1 MPRNSFVQLNKLTN
15 VSGRITY
22 ISSKAK
28 QENLYATYTT
38 VSERSFWRELAKCN
52 QESFRQSGSEGKCIE
67 ARELIIALPESFVY
81 YEPEYL
87 LRRFTDHFK
96 QNYKVECI
104 SALHH
109 NKRKTNYH
117 IHLIFAE
124 RQLLDKP
131 IEKIATRNMFYDEK
145 GKHRRTKKEILDET
159 WNIRKKCKV
168 IRKGEVYER
177 HLFTTK
183 NELFKADGFL
193 DEVKRIYT
201 DLINVCAIKEEDK
214 LQVFDRNGMYLATK
228 KIGKNNPK
236 AAEIEAD
243 NMERVR
249 WNQAVDRALISGVSE
264 EDILDVK
271 REKISKEVKRS
282 IELYGNNPS
291 FLVGIIRL
299 AIQALELLV
308 SKVLLAAVKV
318 AEKIVDVVHEK
329 VVEKEVL
336 VLVEEPEQAVE
347 IREKVQLPKKPEEP
361 LLLSKYPVIME
372 LDISVKEFQQMSL
385 DIIYPINVSV
395 ERNEDGWLT
404 CSVAEKSKFNKG
416 KERFNS
422 SIKRQVELRNVGEAT
437 NQIFY
442 VLDCFEANGTS
453 YIVVPQYSGST
464 YSENTEIDLY
474 NRIKICKSVA
484 EYIKNC
490 HTEGYLCLDI
500 KPDNIFVIPE
510 TSELAMFFDFDSVCR
525 MDEVMY
531 GENLSYTSSW
541 AAPEQIV
548 PGSYAK
554 ISKASDIFVLGE
566 LLYWSIFDCHS
577 SPRDYRSHSCF
588 DYSKS
593 KFESELTD
601 DAEDILS
608 DIFHHTLRSSVN
620 NRYASVVEFIDR
632 INDLL
637 KEIYPDKESL
647 INVLPVTT
655 TCFIG
660 REYEIEQ
667 INKKLEEDKLV
678 ILTGVGGI
686 GKSEIA
692 KKYVNSY
699 KSKYK
704 TIIYLTYT
712 FDLVST
718 INRACYV

>member
-1 MPRNSFVQLNKLTN
+1 MIADGYKAFVNKSEVASVVKKYVAIIAVGISGAGNGKLCSQLNTVIGLVEAMYLFEGMWLFLYLLKIEFLSSPRAFKRGLSLAERNTPIAQNFVLCDGCISRDCIELLRRIRRWVRKRMPMHPLTLSIRREMIRKPRNSFVQLNKLTN

-52 QESFRQSGSEGKCIE
+52 QESFRQSGSEGKRIE

-249 WNQAVDRALISGVSE
+249 WNQAVDRALISGVAE
-264 EDILDVK
+264 ENILGVR

-299 AIQALELLV
+299 AIKALELLI
-308 SKVLLAAVKV
+308 SKVLLAAAKV

-329 VVEKEVL
+329 VVEKGASMPKDEPKLTAEV
-336 VLVEEPEQAVE
+336 Q
-347 IREKVQLPKKPEEP
+347 EKVQLPKKLISP
-361 LLLSKYPVIME
+361 LLLSKYPAITKLDVE
-372 LDISVKEFQQMSL
+372 LKR
-385 DIIYPINVSV
+385 
-395 ERNEDGWLT
+395 RNE
-404 CSVAEKSKFNKG
+404 E
-416 KERFNS
+416 
-422 SIKRQVELRNVGEAT
+422 
-437 NQIFY
+437 
-442 VLDCFEANGTS
+442 
-453 YIVVPQYSGST
+453 
-464 YSENTEIDLY
+464 
-474 NRIKICKSVA
+474 
-484 EYIKNC
+484 
-490 HTEGYLCLDI
+490 
-500 KPDNIFVIPE
+500 IFVIE
-510 TSELAMFFDFDSVCR
+510 QERS
-525 MDEVMY
+525 
-531 GENLSYTSSW
+531 NL
-541 AAPEQIV
+541 
-548 PGSYAK
+548 
-554 ISKASDIFVLGE
+554 
-566 LLYWSIFDCHS
+566 
-577 SPRDYRSHSCF
+577 
-588 DYSKS
+588 
-593 KFESELTD
+593 
-601 DAEDILS
+601 
-608 DIFHHTLRSSVN
+608 
-620 NRYASVVEFIDR
+620 
-632 INDLL
+632 
-637 KEIYPDKESL
+637 
-647 INVLPVTT
+647 
-655 TCFIG
+655 
-660 REYEIEQ
+660 EIE
-667 INKKLEEDKLV
+667 LSES
-678 ILTGVGGI
+678 TGVFKKKQRKELQERISLLDKKAERMKTELSRVLRDAGYANAAEFFAVREEKRKYEEACKEWQEECVRAEI
-686 GKSEIA
+686 SIAREAFYNEETARRSE
-692 KKYVNSY
+692 K
-699 KSKYK
+699 
-704 TIIYLTYT
+704 
-712 FDLVST
+712 
-718 INRACYV
+718 RHR

>member
-1 MPRNSFVQLNKLTN
+1 MIADGYKAFVNKSEVASVVKKYVAIIAVGISGAGNGKLCSQLNTVIGLVEAMYLFEGMWLFLYLLKIEFLSSPRAFKRGLSLAERNTPIAQNFVLCDGCISRDCIELLRRIRRWVRKRMPMHPLTLSIRREMIRKPRNSFVQLNKLTN

-249 WNQAVDRALISGVSE
+249 WNQAVDRALISGVAE
-264 EDILDVK
+264 ENILGVR

-299 AIQALELLV
+299 AIKALELLI
-308 SKVLLAAVKV
+308 SKVLLAAAKV

-329 VVEKEVL
+329 VVEKGASMPKDEPKLTAEV
-336 VLVEEPEQAVE
+336 Q
-347 IREKVQLPKKPEEP
+347 EKVQLPKKLISP
-361 LLLSKYPVIME
+361 LLLSKYPAITKLDVE
-372 LDISVKEFQQMSL
+372 LKR
-385 DIIYPINVSV
+385 
-395 ERNEDGWLT
+395 RNE
-404 CSVAEKSKFNKG
+404 E
-416 KERFNS
+416 
-422 SIKRQVELRNVGEAT
+422 
-437 NQIFY
+437 
-442 VLDCFEANGTS
+442 
-453 YIVVPQYSGST
+453 
-464 YSENTEIDLY
+464 
-474 NRIKICKSVA
+474 
-484 EYIKNC
+484 
-490 HTEGYLCLDI
+490 
-500 KPDNIFVIPE
+500 IFVIE
-510 TSELAMFFDFDSVCR
+510 QERS
-525 MDEVMY
+525 
-531 GENLSYTSSW
+531 NL
-541 AAPEQIV
+541 
-548 PGSYAK
+548 
-554 ISKASDIFVLGE
+554 
-566 LLYWSIFDCHS
+566 
-577 SPRDYRSHSCF
+577 
-588 DYSKS
+588 
-593 KFESELTD
+593 
-601 DAEDILS
+601 
-608 DIFHHTLRSSVN
+608 
-620 NRYASVVEFIDR
+620 
-632 INDLL
+632 
-637 KEIYPDKESL
+637 
-647 INVLPVTT
+647 
-655 TCFIG
+655 
-660 REYEIEQ
+660 EIE
-667 INKKLEEDKLV
+667 LSES
-678 ILTGVGGI
+678 TGVFKKKQRKELQERISLLDKKAERMKTELSRVLRDAGYANAAEFFAVREEKRKYEEACKEWQEECVMAEI
-686 GKSEIA
+686 SIAREAFYNEETARRSE
-692 KKYVNSY
+692 K
-699 KSKYK
+699 
-704 TIIYLTYT
+704 
-712 FDLVST
+712 
-718 INRACYV
+718 RHR